1 MKTYKV
7 SWIERREF
15 ECSVLISAET
25 LEEAEKIADD
35 TVYDHYVVENETDR
49 VPDFIKWLPTVEEE
63 VHL

>member
-15 ECSVLISAET
+15 ECSIFISAET

-35 TVYDHYVVENETDR
+35 TVYDHDITEIETER
-49 VPDFIKWLPTVEEE
+49 VPHFIKWLPTVEETE
-63 VHL
+63 A